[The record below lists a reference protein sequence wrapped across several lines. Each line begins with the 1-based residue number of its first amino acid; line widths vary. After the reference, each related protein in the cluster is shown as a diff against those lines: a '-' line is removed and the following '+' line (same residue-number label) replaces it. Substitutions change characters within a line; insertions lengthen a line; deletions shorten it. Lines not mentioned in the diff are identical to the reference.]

1 MEILFVLIP
10 LSLGLV
16 AFALWSF
23 VWSVKNEQFED
34 LDRQGW
40 SILFDDQDNQDQQA
54 EQHAQGKQTTQQAK
68 SDAKIEVRP

>member
-40 SILFDDQDNQDQQA
+40 SILFDDQDAKDKPDKRGEQQTQA
-54 EQHAQGKQTTQQAK
+54 AYDYKSGKKTGEQ
-68 SDAKIEVRP
+68 P